1 MPTGYPWGGWSL
13 AWRESDKIGKY
24 KSSTSAA
31 CMQSKLTDT
40 VLRFRVTELAIGLTH
55 RAKIGVLE
63 EAYQIVL
70 SSLLQ
75 CEKGG

>member
-1 MPTGYPWGGWSL
+1 
-13 AWRESDKIGKY
+13 
-24 KSSTSAA
+24 
-31 CMQSKLTDT
+31 MQSKLTDT